1 MLRYGLPL
9 LVLLVAL
16 AATWFVSRAV
26 ENAAQERER
35 ARFEKQ
41 VRLSRESISNR
52 LSDCE
57 LALRGAQGLFAA
69 SKSVERD
76 EWRQYVQGLALS
88 QRFPGLKGFTYIA
101 CVPAARAGEFV
112 AATRQDGAPDFTIDP
127 PGHREE
133 YRPIKFVEPLK
144 GNGMALG
151 FDAGTLPEARQA
163 QDRARDTGGSA
174 LSAKF
179 SFAQF
184 SDAGG
189 GIVLYLPIYRNGA
202 PTDTVEQRRAALE
215 GWVGAPLL
223 LAPLLT
229 GEVAASA
236 HIDIHIEDVSSSPA
250 EPLLDT
256 ISGHVQTP
264 PQRAPYASEEIFE
277 IAGRRWKLSHFATP
291 EFSAEGARLESYVWA
306 IGTFIG
312 LLLWALVQGLWLL
325 RGRALTLATRMTREL
340 RDSEE
345 RFRMLVEKSSDGFTV
360 LSSEGI
366 TVFESPATL
375 QINGFTPEEL
385 VGKPGLEM
393 VHPDDIPAAVEAMQQ
408 GMAEPGSVHRLR
420 YRARHKDG
428 SWRHLETVGRVAPNS
443 KGEMQFLLNTRDVTE
458 SVEFERRIAESEER
472 FRTLAEATPVMFWAT
487 DAEGQVYYVNSR
499 WREFSGRPETAEYGA
514 GWAELVHPDERQA
527 ILDRFMAALAQ
538 RRPFNAE
545 YRMRRHDGGY
555 RRVLD
560 AGRPHFGPDGV
571 FKGYIGGVLDIHERW
586 ETEQRRLQEEREAQ
600 SYQRALFALAQG
612 DKSDLP
618 ATLDR
623 VLETASR
630 ALNVERVSY
639 WMLSE
644 DQGAI
649 RGVRIFTTEAGRAQA
664 LDVELSASQFPAYFK
679 ALMSEQV
686 IAAHDAMQ
694 DPRTREFAEPYLA
707 PLGITSMLDVRVW
720 SQGRVV
726 GLICHEQVG
735 PRREWSAREQEFVV
749 ALAEVVSSSI
759 EADRGSRAA
768 RALAESEQRFRAI
781 ANASPVAMLISAVE
795 DGKLLFANKRLHE
808 VLHEEDGSLPG
819 HRTPD
824 FYANIEDR
832 TRLLQQLA
840 ESGRAQGFEIK
851 VRRRDG
857 TEFWASLAAQIMP
870 FEGSPAIFAGL
881 TDITER
887 KRAEEALR
895 LSEAAQRD
903 VLNALPAHVAL
914 LNESGKILSV
924 NESWREFARNN
935 AMSGSDF
942 GVGVNYIE
950 VCEAS
955 RGPCSEGAAD
965 VARGIRSVLSGH
977 SRLFTLEYPC
987 HGPEQQRWF
996 RLMVAPVAR
1005 EQSTGAV
1012 VMHIDV
1018 TERVLAE
1025 QRVRDGA
1032 REVRAIVD
1040 NALDAIVGIDER
1052 GHVVSW
1058 NPQATNTFG
1067 WSVEEIGGR
1076 DLADFIIPER
1086 FREQHRA
1093 GIQRF
1098 LATGVPHALNKRMEL
1113 VALHRDGHEFPVEV
1127 TFSAVKIGGKFVFS
1141 GFLRDISARKAAE
1154 VRLKAYAEELAA
1166 KNRELDQALEKANEA
1181 TRLKSEFLANMSH
1194 EIRTPMNGVIGMTGL
1209 LLDTRLND
1217 EQREY
1222 AETIRNSG
1230 EALLT
1235 IINDILDFSKIEAGK
1250 MTLEPVETDLFQ
1262 AVNEVA
1268 ELLAPKAAEKGVDML
1283 VSYDSAA
1290 ARCLVADAG
1299 RLRQVLV
1306 NLVGNAI
1313 KFTSQGHVLIEVAN
1327 VWRTD
1332 TTNRLRV
1339 SVSDTGIGIPRER
1352 LDRLFEKFYQADASA
1367 TRRFGGTG
1375 LGLAIS
1381 RQLVELMG
1389 GSMGVRSELGTGSTF
1404 YFEVE
1409 LKIGKGETSAKP
1421 DFVLPQGARVLV
1433 ADDDETAQRVVCE
1446 QLAQLGLVAEACG
1459 SGFGA
1464 LMKLREAKAAGESFH
1479 AGLFDLRMPGMDGI
1493 QLAKEIKRD
1502 SSLRDLPIVIMTASV
1517 RTRDV
1522 TLPQNLVEAVLS
1534 KPLRPSV
1541 LRNILTRVLGRSTSQ
1556 VTTTSNIKPAA
1567 PATSSAQRAWRVLV
1581 AEDNAVNQK
1590 LATRMLEKLGCRVDV
1605 AANGQEAVTM
1615 VRQLPYDVVF
1625 MDCQMPVMDGY
1636 EATRRLRQNQN
1647 GGPRPFVIAMTA
1659 HAMQGDREKC
1669 LAAGMDDY
1677 ISKPMKLEDVEAALK
1692 RTVMQNAAQ
1701 AQ

>member
-1 MLRYGLPL
+1 MAEVLRGAFVLRYGLPL
-9 LVLLVAL
+9 LVVLVAL

-41 VRLSRESISNR
+41 VRLSRESISR
-52 LSDCE
+52 RFTDCE
-57 LALRGAQGLFAA
+57 LVLRGAQGLFAA
-69 SKSVERD
+69 SRSVERD
-76 EWRQYVQGLALS
+76 EWREYVKGLSLN
-88 QRFPGLKGFTYIA
+88 QRFPGLVGFTYIVR
-101 CVPAARAGEFV
+101 VPASQVNEFI
-112 AATRQDGAPDFTIDP
+112 AATRIDGAADFAISP
-127 PGHREE
+127 AGQREE
-133 YRPIKFVEPLK
+133 YRPIKFVEPRSDSRI
-144 GNGMALG
+144 ALG
-151 FDAGTLPEARQA
+151 FDVATLPEARQA
-163 QDRARDTGGSA
+163 QDQACDTGRSA

-184 SDAGG
+184 AIKGAGV
-189 GIVLYLPIYRNGA
+189 VLYLPIYRNGA

-215 GWVGAPLL
+215 GWVGAPML

-229 GEVAASA
+229 GDLAASA
-236 HIDIHIEDVSSSPA
+236 HIDVHIDDESSSPPA
-250 EPLLDT
+250 SLLDT
-256 ISGHVQTP
+256 ISGHEKTVLES
-264 PQRAPYASEEIFE
+264 APYASRESFE
-277 IAGRRWKLSHFATP
+277 IGGRRWKLSHFATP
-291 EFSAEGARLESYVWA
+291 EFSADGARLEAYVWA
-306 IGTFIG
+306 IGIVIG

-325 RGRALTLATRMTREL
+325 RGRALTLATRMTQEL

-366 TVFESPATL
+366 TVFESPATF
-375 QINGFTPEEL
+375 QINGFMPEEL
-385 VGKPGLEM
+385 LGKPGLEM
-393 VHPDDIPAAVEAMQQ
+393 VHPDDVPAAMEAMQR
-408 GMAEPGSVHRLR
+408 GMSDPGSVHRLR

-428 SWRHLETVGRVAPNS
+428 SWRHLETVGRVVPNT

-458 SVEFERRIAESEER
+458 RVEFERRIAESEER

-487 DAEGQVYYVNSR
+487 DAQGQVYYVNSR
-499 WREFSGRPETAEYGA
+499 WKEFSGRPETAEHGT
-514 GWAELVHPDERQA
+514 GWAELVHPQERQA
-527 ILDRFMAALAQ
+527 VLDRFMTALAQ
-538 RRPFNAE
+538 RRPYNAE
-545 YRMRRHDGGY
+545 YCMRRHDGVY

-560 AGRPHFGPDGV
+560 EGLPHFGSDGT
-571 FKGYIGGVLDIHERW
+571 FIGYIGGVLDIHERW

-600 SYQRALFALAQG
+600 GYQRALFELAHG
-612 DKSDLP
+612 DKSDLVG
-618 ATLDR
+618 TLDR

-630 ALNVERVSY
+630 ALNVERVSF
-639 WMLSE
+639 WSLSE
-644 DQGAI
+644 DQGSI
-649 RGVRIFTTEAGRAQA
+649 RCRRIYTGQKGRAEA
-664 LDVELSASQFPAYFK
+664 LDVELSATQFPSYFK
-679 ALMSEQV
+679 ALMNEHV

-694 DPRTREFAEPYLA
+694 DPRTREFTEPYLA

-735 PRREWSAREQEFVV
+735 PRREWSAREQEFVL
-749 ALAEVVSSSI
+749 ALAEVVCSSI
-759 EADRGSRAA
+759 EAERSSRAA

-781 ANASPVAMLISAVE
+781 ANASPVAMFISAVE
-795 DGKLLFANKRLHE
+795 DGTMLFANQRLHE
-808 VLHEEDGSLPG
+808 VLHEEDGNLPG
-819 HRTPD
+819 LKTPN
-824 FYANIEDR
+824 FFVNSEDR
-832 TRLLQQLA
+832 TRLLQRLA
-840 ESGRAQGFEIK
+840 ESGRAQGFEMR

-857 TEFWASLAAQIMP
+857 SEFWASLAAQVMP

-914 LNESGKILSV
+914 LNGKGEILSV
-924 NESWREFARNN
+924 NESWRDFARHN

-942 GVGVNYIE
+942 GVGANYIE
-950 VCEAS
+950 ICEAS
-955 RGPCSEGAAD
+955 RGPCSEGAVD

-977 SRLFTLEYPC
+977 SHLFTLEYPC

-1018 TERVLAE
+1018 TERVVAE
-1025 QRVRDGA
+1025 QR
-1032 REVRAIVD
+1032 IK
-1040 NALDAIVGIDER
+1040 
-1052 GHVVSW
+1052 
-1058 NPQATNTFG
+1058 T
-1067 WSVEEIGGR
+1067 
-1076 DLADFIIPER
+1076 
-1086 FREQHRA
+1086 
-1093 GIQRF
+1093 
-1098 LATGVPHALNKRMEL
+1098 
-1113 VALHRDGHEFPVEV
+1113 
-1127 TFSAVKIGGKFVFS
+1127 
-1141 GFLRDISARKAAE
+1141 
-1154 VRLKAYAEELAA
+1154 YAEELAA

-1209 LLDTRLND
+1209 LLDTKLND

-1250 MTLEPVETDLFQ
+1250 LTLEPVEMDLAQ
-1262 AVNEVA
+1262 SVNEVA

-1283 VSYDSAA
+1283 VSYDGAA

-1306 NLVGNAI
+1306 NLVGNAV
-1313 KFTSQGHVLIEVAN
+1313 KFTSRGHVLIEVAN

-1339 SVSDTGIGIPRER
+1339 SVSDTGIGIPAER
-1352 LDRLFEKFYQADASA
+1352 LDQLFEKFYQADASA

-1389 GSMGVRSELGTGSTF
+1389 GTMGVRSELGMGSTF
-1404 YFEVE
+1404 FFEVD
-1409 LKIGKGETSAKP
+1409 LKIGIAETSARP

-1464 LMKLREAKAAGESFH
+1464 LMKLREAKSAGESFN

-1493 QLAKEIKRD
+1493 QLAKEIKKD
-1502 SSLRDLPIVIMTASV
+1502 SNLCDLPIIIMTASV

-1541 LRNILTRVLGRSTSQ
+1541 LRNILTRVLGRSTSH
-1556 VTTTSNIKPAA
+1556 VTTTSNVKPAEPAA
-1567 PATSSAQRAWRVLV
+1567 PGAQRAWRVLV

-1590 LATRMLEKLGCRVDV
+1590 LAIRMLEKLGCRVDV

-1615 VRQLPYDVVF
+1615 VHQLPYDVVF

-1692 RTVMQNAAQ
+1692 RTVMQGATRAQ
-1701 AQ
+1701 